1 MKNLKFEKSL
11 DPKFAAKQFEDL
23 KDYIEK
29 RNVCPVVVGYH
40 KEGEKYVL
48 SEKDVKSFADEL
60 GGYYLITDEPHIS
73 IIEITEEFLSK
84 KYNKP
89 VSHIYSPDKY
99 IKFTFFIDDQKK
111 NQKKKTYSCR
121 PY

>member
-40 KEGEKYVL
+40 KKDEEFVL
-48 SEKDVKSFADEL
+48 SDEDLESFATEL
-60 GGYYLITDEPHIS
+60 GGYYLYSDNPSSS
-73 IIEITEEFLSK
+73 IREIT
-84 KYNKP
+84 
-89 VSHIYSPDKY
+89 
-99 IKFTFFIDDQKK
+99 
-111 NQKKKTYSCR
+111 
-121 PY
+121 